1 MRLLLPVLLAIL
13 GSPATALCSGPDI
26 RDLLSDAD
34 RAAVAEAVASTPF
47 AQGILYEAE
56 RDGTHLTII
65 GTMHLYDPRLVPL
78 SERTA
83 PLIANS
89 DLLLVEAGREEQAAL
104 TNAMSTDPTLIFM
117 PDGPTLPER
126 LDEATWQAVAQAV
139 GDRGVP
145 AMLAS
150 KMQPWYI
157 GLMLAIPPCAM
168 TDLALWLEGLDGI
181 VMDQADAA
189 GVPVQALEPWD
200 TLFTLMRSDPIDV
213 QVDQLRLALSPPD
226 LQAAMFGTM
235 LDSYFD
241 GRIAELWEVSRVA
254 THLLPD
260 VNQAEAD
267 ALFDLSERQLL
278 ADRNAAWIPVILDAA
293 KDHDRITV
301 AVGAA
306 HLPGDDGLLNLLSA
320 LGWAVGPLP

>member
-1 MRLLLPVLLAIL
+1 MRLFFPVLLVVL
-13 GSPATALCSGPDI
+13 GSPLHALCSGPDI
-26 RDLLSDAD
+26 RSLLSNAD
-34 RAAVAEAVASTPF
+34 RAAVAEAVARTPF
-47 AQGILYEAE
+47 AQGIFYEAQK
-56 RDGTHLTII
+56 DDTHLTII
-65 GTMHLYDPRLVPL
+65 GTMHLHDPRLASL
-78 SERTA
+78 SKRTA
-83 PLIANS
+83 PIVAAS

-104 TNAMSTDPTLIFM
+104 TTAMSTDPTLIFL

-126 LDEATWQAVAQAV
+126 LDEETWQAIAAAV

-145 AMLAS
+145 AVLAS

-168 TDLALWLEGLDGI
+168 PDLAAGREGLDGI
-181 VMDQADAA
+181 VMDQAEAA

-235 LDSYFD
+235 LDSYFAGD
-241 GRIAELWEVSRVA
+241 IAELWEVSRVA
-254 THLLPD
+254 THLLPGID
-260 VNQAEAD
+260 RAEAD
-267 ALFDLSERQLL
+267 ALFAQSEQQLL
-278 ADRNAAWIPVILDAA
+278 VDRNAAWMPVILDAA
-293 KDHDRITV
+293 GDHDRITI

-306 HLPGDDGLLNLLSA
+306 HLQGEWGILNLLA
-320 LGWAVGPLP
+320 RDDWDVAPLP

>member
-1 MRLLLPVLLAIL
+1 MRLFFPVLLVVL
-13 GSPATALCSGPDI
+13 GSPLHALCSGPDI
-26 RDLLSDAD
+26 RTLLSDAD
-34 RAAVAEAVASTPF
+34 RAAVAEAVARTPF

-56 RDGTHLTII
+56 KDDTHLTII
-65 GTMHLYDPRLVPL
+65 GTMHLYDPRLASL
-78 SERTA
+78 SKRTA
-83 PLIANS
+83 PIVAAS

-104 TNAMSTDPTLIFM
+104 TTAMSTDPTLIFL

-126 LDEATWQAVAQAV
+126 LDEETWQAIAAAV

-145 AMLAS
+145 AVLAS

-168 TDLALWLEGLDGI
+168 PDLAAGREGLDGI
-181 VMDQADAA
+181 VMDQAEAA

-235 LDSYFD
+235 LNNYFAGD
-241 GRIAELWEVSRVA
+241 IAELWEVSRVA
-254 THLLPD
+254 THLLPGID
-260 VNQAEAD
+260 RAEAD
-267 ALFDLSERQLL
+267 ALFAQSEQQLL
-278 ADRNAAWIPVILDAA
+278 VDRNAAWMPVILDAA
-293 KDHDRITV
+293 GDHDRITI

-306 HLPGDDGLLNLLSA
+306 HLQGEWGILNLLA
-320 LGWAVGPLP
+320 RDDWDVAPLP

>member
-1 MRLLLPVLLAIL
+1 MRLLPAVLLAIL

-26 RDLLSDAD
+26 RGLLSDAD
-34 RAAVAEAVASTPF
+34 RAAVAEAVARTPF

-56 RDGTHLTII
+56 RGDIRLTII

-78 SERTA
+78 SDRTG
-83 PLIANS
+83 PLVEAS

-104 TNAMSTDPTLIFM
+104 TAAMATDPTLIFM
-117 PDGPTLPER
+117 RDGPTLPER

-139 GDRGVP
+139 GERGVP
-145 AMLAS
+145 AVLAS

-168 TDLALWLEGLDGI
+168 TDLTLGLEGLDGI
-181 VMDQADAA
+181 VIDQAEGA
-189 GVPVQALEPWD
+189 GVPVRALEPWD

-226 LQAAMFGTM
+226 LQAAMFGSM
-235 LDSYFD
+235 LDSYFAGD
-241 GRIAELWEVSRVA
+241 IAELWEVSRA
-254 THLLPD
+254 AIHLLPGID
-260 VNQAEAD
+260 RDEAD
-267 ALFDLSERQLL
+267 ALFALSEQQLL
-278 ADRNAAWIPVILDAA
+278 IDRNAAWMPVILDAA
-293 KDHDRITV
+293 RSHDRITV

-306 HLPGDDGLLNLLSA
+306 HLQGERGILNLLA
-320 LGWAVGPLP
+320 QDGWTVAPLP